1 MITTQNFFTNSLEF
15 SSGGVLHVCSGHL
28 SMIKHAALIRKLVAF
43 FIFFPRSGQI
53 GGGGGGGG
61 HQ

>member
-28 SMIKHAALIRKLVAF
+28 SMIKHAAFIRKLVAF

-53 GGGGGGGG
+53 DGWGGA